1 MAAKGLIALMTG
13 TLHTWFGWLAKIQF
27 LPALLALNIGVV
39 LFLVVLTLLFGLY
52 VYASTESILKKALQK
67 VGFHKYPFEVLH
79 VEEGTILKIDRY
91 GFLER
96 ARDMK
101 RYDFVDT
108 ALKIL
113 PLLYLKATLLPPCEP
128 IGEDEPE
135 TFVTEEDYELIRR
148 AIAGVLGAKDD
159 YLEVFLPDMVYS
171 DTPIKKCISEDLAD
185 IYQDL
190 KDFISVFQ
198 LGLNETMNDSLVVCK
213 EHFREFWGQRL
224 VNTMRALHDVKYS
237 PADDGEEEEMED
249 ENSLL

>member
-1 MAAKGLIALMTG
+1 MAEIA
-13 TLHTWFGWLAKIQF
+13 
-27 LPALLALNIGVV
+27 V
-39 LFLVVLTLLFGLY
+39 
-52 VYASTESILKKALQK
+52 
-67 VGFHKYPFEVLH
+67 
-79 VEEGTILKIDRY
+79 
-91 GFLER
+91 
-96 ARDMK
+96 
-101 RYDFVDT
+101 
-108 ALKIL
+108 
-113 PLLYLKATLLPPCEP
+113 
-128 IGEDEPE
+128 
-135 TFVTEEDYELIRR
+135 
-148 AIAGVLGAKDD
+148 D